1 VDGFFS
7 QALVLLGATL
17 VLLPLFQRLGLG
29 SILGY
34 LAAGIA
40 VGPLGFGLVSGGNDV
55 LHFAELGV
63 VLMLFLVGLE
73 LAPQQLWAQ
82 RQRLVGLG
90 ASQMV
95 FSALLLTGGFYLLG
109 FDSHQSVAIGATLA
123 LSSTAFV
130 VQMLVETNQLGTS
143 QGRSA
148 FSILLF
154 QDLAVI
160 PILLLLPLLAG
171 AQAGEDSP
179 QLLAGLVA
187 LAAMVLAGKYAL
199 NPWLGW
205 QAKLRNRELMTASAL
220 MLVLGSAA
228 LMEHLGL
235 SMGLGAFVAGV
246 LLANSPYR
254 EQLETDIQP
263 FKGLLLGLFFLAI
276 GMTMDLRLLLDH
288 SGNIALFLVMLLG
301 LKGLVLVAISRLRG
315 AQWRSTVMFGIL
327 LSQGGEFAFV
337 LLTQAQTLNLLDSTL
352 AGQLNLVVALSMAC
366 TPLLLKLVTLLWPKA
381 DGKAPRKDLEEEDM
395 PSNHH
400 PQVVIAGLGR
410 FGQITARILVGRQI
424 PFTALDSDPDEIDL
438 LRRYGNEVYF
448 GDVTRLDLLHNA
460 GLGQAK
466 VLVLAVDD
474 VDASLKAAELV
485 RDHFPNVTIVARARD
500 RYHAYKLH
508 ALGVEQVIRESFE
521 SALLSARLTLMQ
533 LGVPEST
540 AIDLVRSFRELDE
553 RLLLEQI
560 EHRAD
565 MEMLVETNARGRAE
579 LQSLLSEGKAGQKT
593 GGN

>member
-1 VDGFFS
+1 MDGFFS

-17 VLLPLFQRLGLG
+17 ILLPLFQRLGLG

-40 VGPLGFGLVSGGNDV
+40 VGPLGLGLVSGGTDV

-63 VLMLFLVGLE
+63 VLMLFVVGLE

-82 RQRLVGLG
+82 RHRLVGLG
-90 ASQMV
+90 ATQMV
-95 FSALLLTGGFYLLG
+95 LSALLLAGAFMLFGFG
-109 FDSHQSVAIGATLA
+109 APQSLAIGATLA

-130 VQMLVETNQLGTS
+130 VQMLVETNQLGTP

-160 PILLLLPLLAG
+160 PILLLLPVLAG
-171 AQAGEDSP
+171 TQAGDDSP
-179 QLLAGLVA
+179 QLLAGLAA
-187 LAAMVLAGKYAL
+187 LIAMVLAGRYVL
-199 NPWLGW
+199 NPWLGKL
-205 QAKLRNRELMTASAL
+205 ARLRNPELMSASAL
-220 MLVLGSAA
+220 MVVLGSAA

-276 GMTMDLRLLLDH
+276 GMTMDLRLLRDH
-288 SGNIALFLVMLLG
+288 PGEIVLYLVALLVI
-301 LKGLVLVAISRLRG
+301 KAAVLMAISRVRK
-315 AQWRSTVMFGIL
+315 QTWRSTVLFGGL
-327 LSQGGEFAFV
+327 LCQGGEFAFV
-337 LLTQAQTLNLLDSTL
+337 LLTQAQSLNLLDSAV
-352 AGQLNLVVALSMAC
+352 AGQLNLVVALSMAA
-366 TPLLLKLVTLLWPKA
+366 TPLLLKLVA
-381 DGKAPRKDLEEEDM
+381 
-395 PSNHH
+395 SHH

-410 FGQITARILVGRQI
+410 FGQITARILVGRNI

-448 GDVTRLDLLHNA
+448 GDVTRLDLLRNA
-460 GLGQAK
+460 GLDHAR

-474 VDASLKAAELV
+474 VEDSLKAVELV
-485 RDHFPNVTIVARARD
+485 RQHFPAVTIVARARD
-500 RYHAYKLH
+500 RYHAYRLH
-508 ALGVEQVIRESFE
+508 ELGVDQVIRETFE
-521 SALLSARLTLMQ
+521 SALLSARVTLMQ

-540 AIDLVRSFRELDE
+540 ALDLVRSFKDLDE
-553 RLLLEQI
+553 RLLREQI
-560 EHRAD
+560 EHRGD
-565 MEMLVETNARGRAE
+565 MEMLVETNRKGREE
-579 LQSLLSEGKAGQKT
+579 LESLLSGEDR
-593 GGN
+593 

>member
-1 VDGFFS
+1 MDGFFA

-17 VLLPLFQRLGLG
+17 ILLPLFQKLGLG

-34 LAAGIA
+34 LAAGVA
-40 VGPLGFGLVSGGNDV
+40 VGPLGLALISDGTAV

-73 LAPQQLWAQ
+73 LAPQHLWAQ
-82 RQRLVGLG
+82 RRSLVGLG
-90 ASQMV
+90 ATQMV
-95 FSALLLTGGFYLLG
+95 ASTLLLAGAFLLLG
-109 FDSHQSVAIGATLA
+109 FESRVSLAVGAILA

-130 VQMLVETNQLGTS
+130 IQMLVETNQLGTPH
-143 QGRSA
+143 GRSA

-160 PILLLLPLLAG
+160 PILLLLPVLAG
-171 AQAGEDSP
+171 TGGTEDGP
-179 QLLAGLVA
+179 QLLAGVVA
-187 LAAMVLAGKYAL
+187 LVGMVLAGRYLL

-205 QAKLRNRELMTASAL
+205 LAKLRNRELMSASAL

-276 GMTMDLRLLLDH
+276 GMTMDLRLLRDYPGEIGVYL
-288 SGNIALFLVMLLG
+288 
-301 LKGLVLVAISRLRG
+301 LVLLAVKAAVLMVISRIRKADWRG
-315 AQWRSTVMFGIL
+315 TLMFGML

-337 LLTQAQTLNLLDSTL
+337 LLTQAVTLNLMETTL

-366 TPLLLKLVTLLWPKA
+366 TPLLLKAVVALWPEA
-381 DGKAPRKDLEEEDM
+381 QQPARRDLEEETM
-395 PSNHH
+395 PSHH
-400 PQVVIAGLGR
+400 PRVVIAGLGR

-424 PFTALDSDPDEIDL
+424 PFTALDSDPDEIDM
-438 LRRYGNEVYF
+438 LRRFGNEVYF
-448 GDVTRLDLLHNA
+448 GDVTRLDLLRTA
-460 GLGQAK
+460 GLEHAR
-466 VLVLAVDD
+466 VLVVAVDD
-474 VDASLKAAELV
+474 AEAALKTVELV
-485 RDHFPNVTIVARARD
+485 RDHFPQVAIIARARD
-500 RYHAYKLH
+500 RFHAFKLR
-508 ALGVEQVIRESFE
+508 ALGVTVIRETFE
-521 SALLSARLTLMQ
+521 SALLTARLTLTE

-540 AIDLVRSFRELDE
+540 AIELVRSFKELDE
-553 RLLLEQI
+553 RMLESQVEHRDDHDKLLE
-560 EHRAD
+560 A
-565 MEMLVETNARGRAE
+565 NARGRAE
-579 LQSLLSEGKAGQKT
+579 LSSLLQGDE
-593 GGN
+593 

>member
-1 VDGFFS
+1 MDGFFS

-82 RQRLVGLG
+82 RRRLVGLG

-95 FSALLLTGGFYLLG
+95 FSALLLAGGFWLVG
-109 FDSHQSVAIGATLA
+109 FSTNQSLAIGATLA

-130 VQMLVETNQLGTS
+130 VQMLVENNQLGTP

-160 PILLLLPLLAG
+160 PILLLLPVLAG

-179 QLLAGLVA
+179 QLLAGLAA
-187 LAAMVLAGKYAL
+187 LVAMVLAGKYAL

-205 QAKLRNRELMTASAL
+205 LAKLRNRELMTASAL

-288 SGNIALFLVMLLG
+288 PGSIALFLAMLLG
-301 LKGLVLVAISRLRG
+301 LKALVLIVISRLRG
-315 AQWRSTVMFGIL
+315 GEWRSTFMFGIL

-337 LLTQAQTLNLLDSTL
+337 LLTQAQTLNLLDSAI

-366 TPLLLKLVTLLWPKA
+366 TPLLLKLMALLWPKTSSQTQ
-381 DGKAPRKDLEEEDM
+381 RTDLEEESM
-395 PSNHH
+395 PDHH

-424 PFTALDSDPDEIDL
+424 PFTALDSDPDEIDM

-448 GDVTRLDLLHNA
+448 GDVTRLDLLYNA
-460 GLGQAK
+460 GLEHAK

-474 VDASLKAAELV
+474 VDASLKTVELV
-485 RDHFPNVTIVARARD
+485 RHHFPAITIVARARD
-500 RYHAYKLH
+500 RYHAYQLH
-508 ALGVEQVIRESFE
+508 ALGVHQVIRETFE

-540 AIDLVRSFRELDE
+540 AIDLVRSFRDLDD
-553 RLLLEQI
+553 RLLQEQI
-560 EHRAD
+560 AHRSD
-565 MEMLVETNARGRAE
+565 VDMLVETDAKGRAE
-579 LQSLLSEGKAGQKT
+579 LQSLLSEGDAS
-593 GGN
+593 

>member
-82 RQRLVGLG
+82 RRRLVGLG

-95 FSALLLTGGFYLLG
+95 FSALLLAGGFWLVG
-109 FDSHQSVAIGATLA
+109 FSTNQSLAIGATLA

-130 VQMLVETNQLGTS
+130 VQMLVENNQLGTP

-160 PILLLLPLLAG
+160 PILLLLPVLAG

-179 QLLAGLVA
+179 QLLAGLAA
-187 LAAMVLAGKYAL
+187 LVAMVLAGKYAL

-205 QAKLRNRELMTASAL
+205 LAKLRNRELMTASAL

-288 SGNIALFLVMLLG
+288 PGNIALFLVMLLG
-301 LKGLVLVAISRLRG
+301 LKALVLIVISRLRG
-315 AQWRSTVMFGIL
+315 GEWRSTFMFGIL

-337 LLTQAQTLNLLDSTL
+337 LLTQAQTLNLLDPAI

-366 TPLLLKLVTLLWPKA
+366 TPLLLKLMAMLWPKTSSK
-381 DGKAPRKDLEEEDM
+381 GPRKDLEEESM
-395 PSNHH
+395 PAHH

-424 PFTALDSDPDEIDL
+424 PFTALDSDPDEIDM

-460 GLGQAK
+460 GLEHAK

-485 RDHFPNVTIVARARD
+485 RHHFPSVTIVARARD

-565 MEMLVETNARGRAE
+565 VDMLVETNAKGRAE
-579 LQSLLSEGKAGQKT
+579 LQSLLSEGKP
-593 GGN
+593 

>member
-1 VDGFFS
+1 MDGFFA

-17 VLLPLFQRLGLG
+17 ILLPLFQKLGLG

-40 VGPLGFGLVSGGNDV
+40 VGPLGFGLVSSGNDV

-73 LAPQQLWAQ
+73 LAPQHLWAQ
-82 RQRLVGLG
+82 RRSLVGLG
-90 ASQMV
+90 ASQMIA
-95 FSALLLTGGFYLLG
+95 SALLLAAAFMLMGLSGN
-109 FDSHQSVAIGATLA
+109 QSLAIGATLA

-130 VQMLVETNQLGTS
+130 VQMLVETNQLGTP
-143 QGRSA
+143 QGRSG

-160 PILLLLPLLAG
+160 PILLLLPVLAG
-171 AQAGEDSP
+171 AGGGEDGP
-179 QLLAGLVA
+179 QLVAGLVA
-187 LAAMVLAGKYAL
+187 LVAMVLAGRYLL

-205 QAKLRNRELMTASAL
+205 LARLRNRELMSASAL
-220 MLVLGSAA
+220 MLVLGAAA

-276 GMTMDLRLLLDH
+276 GMTMDLRLLRDH
-288 SGNIALFLVMLLG
+288 PGEIG
-301 LKGLVLVAISRLRG
+301 LYLLVLLAAKAAVLMAISRVRK
-315 AQWRSTVMFGIL
+315 QSWRSTVMFGVL

-337 LLTQAQTLNLLDSTL
+337 LLTQAVTLKLLDATL

-366 TPLLLKLVTLLWPKA
+366 TPLLLKLVALLWQESTASQARP
-381 DGKAPRKDLEEEDM
+381 DLESESL
-395 PSNHH
+395 PSHH

-424 PFTALDSDPDEIDL
+424 PFTALDSDPDEIDM
-438 LRRYGNEVYF
+438 LRRFGNEVYF
-448 GDVTRLDLLHNA
+448 GDVTRLDLLRTA
-460 GLGQAK
+460 GLEHAR
-466 VLVLAVDD
+466 VLVVAVDD
-474 VDASLKAAELV
+474 AEAALKTVELV
-485 RDHFPNVTIVARARD
+485 RDHFPQVSIIARARD
-500 RYHAYKLH
+500 RFHAFQLR
-508 ALGVEQVIRESFE
+508 ALGVTVIRETFE
-521 SALLSARLTLMQ
+521 SALLTARLTLTE

-540 AIDLVRSFRELDE
+540 AIDLVRSFKELDE
-553 RLLLEQI
+553 RMLEAQV
-560 EHRAD
+560 EHRD
-565 MEMLVETNARGRAE
+565 DRDKLMEANDRGRAE
-579 LQSLLSEGKAGQKT
+579 LSSLLQQE
-593 GGN
+593 

>member
-1 VDGFFS
+1 MDGFFS

-82 RQRLVGLG
+82 RRRLVGLG

-95 FSALLLTGGFYLLG
+95 FSALLLAGGFWLVG
-109 FDSHQSVAIGATLA
+109 FSTNQSLAIGATLA

-130 VQMLVETNQLGTS
+130 VQMLVENNQLGTP

-160 PILLLLPLLAG
+160 PILLLLPVLAG
-171 AQAGEDSP
+171 AQAGEDGP
-179 QLLAGLVA
+179 QLLAGLAA
-187 LAAMVLAGKYAL
+187 LVAMVLAGKYAL

-205 QAKLRNRELMTASAL
+205 LAKLRNRELMTASAL

-288 SGNIALFLVMLLG
+288 PGSIALFLAMLLG
-301 LKGLVLVAISRLRG
+301 LKALVLIVISRLRG
-315 AQWRSTVMFGIL
+315 GEWRSTFMFGIL

-337 LLTQAQTLNLLDSTL
+337 LLTQAQTLNLLDSAI

-366 TPLLLKLVTLLWPKA
+366 TPLLLKLMALLWPKTSSQTQ
-381 DGKAPRKDLEEEDM
+381 RTDLEEESM
-395 PSNHH
+395 PDHH

-424 PFTALDSDPDEIDL
+424 PFTALDSDPDEIDM

-448 GDVTRLDLLHNA
+448 GDVTRLDLLYNA
-460 GLGQAK
+460 GLEHAK

-474 VDASLKAAELV
+474 VDASLKTVELV
-485 RDHFPNVTIVARARD
+485 RHHFPAITIVARARD
-500 RYHAYKLH
+500 RYHAYQLH
-508 ALGVEQVIRESFE
+508 ALGVHQVIRETFE

-540 AIDLVRSFRELDE
+540 AIDLVRSFRDLDD
-553 RLLLEQI
+553 RLLQEQI
-560 EHRAD
+560 AHRSD
-565 MEMLVETNARGRAE
+565 VDMLVETDAKGRAE
-579 LQSLLSEGKAGQKT
+579 LQSLLSEGDAS
-593 GGN
+593 

>member
-82 RQRLVGLG
+82 RRRLVGLG

-95 FSALLLTGGFYLLG
+95 FSALLLAGGFWLVG
-109 FDSHQSVAIGATLA
+109 FSTNQSLAIGATLA

-130 VQMLVETNQLGTS
+130 VQMLVENNQLGTP

-160 PILLLLPLLAG
+160 PILLLLPVLAG

-179 QLLAGLVA
+179 QLLAGLAA
-187 LAAMVLAGKYAL
+187 LVAMVLAGKYAL

-205 QAKLRNRELMTASAL
+205 LAKLRNRELMTASAL

-288 SGNIALFLVMLLG
+288 PGSIALFLAMLLG
-301 LKGLVLVAISRLRG
+301 LKALVLIVISRLRG
-315 AQWRSTVMFGIL
+315 GEWRSTFMFGIL

-337 LLTQAQTLNLLDSTL
+337 LLTQAQTLNLLDSAI

-366 TPLLLKLVTLLWPKA
+366 TPLLLKLMALLWPKTSSQTQ
-381 DGKAPRKDLEEEDM
+381 RTDLEEESM
-395 PSNHH
+395 PDHH

-424 PFTALDSDPDEIDL
+424 PFTALDSDPDEIDM

-448 GDVTRLDLLHNA
+448 GDVTRLDLLYNA
-460 GLGQAK
+460 GLEHAK

-474 VDASLKAAELV
+474 VDASLKTVELV
-485 RDHFPNVTIVARARD
+485 RHHFPAITIVARARD
-500 RYHAYKLH
+500 RYHAYQLH
-508 ALGVEQVIRESFE
+508 ALGVHQVIRETFE

-540 AIDLVRSFRELDE
+540 AIDLVRSFRDLDD
-553 RLLLEQI
+553 RLLQEQI
-560 EHRAD
+560 AHRSD
-565 MEMLVETNARGRAE
+565 VDMLVETDAKGRAE
-579 LQSLLSEGKAGQKT
+579 LQSLLSEGDAS
-593 GGN
+593 

>member
-1 VDGFFS
+1 MDGFFS

-17 VLLPLFQRLGLG
+17 ILLPLFQRLGLG

-40 VGPLGFGLVSGGNDV
+40 VGPLGLGLISDGTDV

-73 LAPQQLWAQ
+73 LAPQHLWAQ
-82 RQRLVGLG
+82 RRSLVGLG
-90 ASQMV
+90 ATQMLA
-95 FSALLLTGGFYLLG
+95 SALLLAGIFLLLG
-109 FDSHQSVAIGATLA
+109 FEARVSLAIGAILA

-130 VQMLVETNQLGTS
+130 IQMLVETNQLGTPH
-143 QGRSA
+143 GRSA

-160 PILLLLPLLAG
+160 PILLLLPVLAG
-171 AQAGEDSP
+171 SGGGEDGP
-179 QLLAGLVA
+179 QLLAGLLA
-187 LAAMVLAGKYAL
+187 LAAMVLAGRYLL

-205 QAKLRNRELMTASAL
+205 LAKLRNRELMSASAL
-220 MLVLGSAA
+220 MLVLGAAA

-276 GMTMDLRLLLDH
+276 GMTMDLRLLRDH
-288 SGNIALFLVMLLG
+288 PGNIALYLVVLL
-301 LKGLVLVAISRLRG
+301 LAKALVLMVISRIRKADWRG
-315 AQWRSTVMFGIL
+315 TVLFGAL

-337 LLTQAQTLNLLDSTL
+337 LLTQAVALNLMDISL

-366 TPLLLKLVTLLWPKA
+366 TPLLLKAVVALWPQTSRS
-381 DGKAPRKDLEEEDM
+381 PRTDLEGETL
-395 PSNHH
+395 PSHH
-400 PQVVIAGLGR
+400 PKVVIAGLGR

-424 PFTALDSDPDEIDL
+424 PFTALDSDPDEIDM

-448 GDVTRLDLLHNA
+448 GDVTRLDLLQNA
-460 GLGQAK
+460 GLEHAR
-466 VLVLAVDD
+466 VLVVAVDD
-474 VDASLKAAELV
+474 ADAALRTVELV
-485 RDHFPNVTIVARARD
+485 RAHFPQVAIIARARD
-500 RYHAYKLH
+500 RFHAFQLK
-508 ALGVEQVIRESFE
+508 ALGVTMVVRETFE
-521 SALLSARLTLMQ
+521 SALLSARLTLTE

-540 AIDLVRSFRELDE
+540 AIELVHSFRELDE
-553 RLLLEQI
+553 RMLEEQVQHRDDREKLLE
-560 EHRAD
+560 A
-565 MEMLVETNARGRAE
+565 NARGRAE
-579 LQSLLSEGKAGQKT
+579 LSSLLNRE
-593 GGN
+593 

>member
-1 VDGFFS
+1 VEGFFS
-7 QALVLLGATL
+7 QALVLLAATL
-17 VLLPLFQRLGLG
+17 LLLPLFQRLGLG

-40 VGPLGFGLVSGGNDV
+40 VGPLGLALVSGGTDV

-82 RQRLVGLG
+82 RRRLVGLG
-90 ASQMV
+90 ASQV
-95 FSALLLTGGFYLLG
+95 LLSAALLAGAFLLLG
-109 FDSHQSVAIGATLA
+109 FETNVSLAIGFTLA

-130 VQMLVETNQLGTS
+130 VQMLVENNQLGTP

-171 AQAGEDSP
+171 TQAGEDSP

-187 LAAMVLAGKYAL
+187 LVAMVLAGKYAL

-205 QAKLRNRELMTASAL
+205 LAKLRNRELMIASAL
-220 MLVLGSAA
+220 MLVLGAAA

-263 FKGLLLGLFFLAI
+263 FKSLLLGLFFLAI
-276 GMTMDLRLLLDH
+276 GMTMDLRLLVDNP
-288 SGNIALFLVMLLG
+288 GDIALYLLVLLG
-301 LKGLVLVAISRLRG
+301 LKALVLAVISRVRG
-315 AQWRSTVMFGIL
+315 VEWRNTALFGIL
-327 LSQGGEFAFV
+327 LCQGGEFAFV
-337 LLTQAQTLNLLDSTL
+337 LFTQAQALNLLDSTL
-352 AGQLNLVVALSMAC
+352 VGQLNLVVALSMAA
-366 TPLLLKLVTLLWPKA
+366 TPLLLKLVTLLWPERSKSTSR
-381 DGKAPRKDLEEEDM
+381 PDLEAEDM
-395 PSNHH
+395 PDHH
-400 PQVVIAGLGR
+400 PRVVIAGLGR
-410 FGQITARILVGRQI
+410 FGQITARILVARKI
-424 PFTALDSDPDEIDL
+424 PFTALDSDPDEIDM

-448 GDVTRLDLLHNA
+448 GDVTRLDLLRNA
-460 GLGQAK
+460 GLEHAR

-474 VDASLKAAELV
+474 VDDSLKAAELV
-485 RDHFPNVTIVARARD
+485 RHHFPDVTIVARARD
-500 RYHAYKLH
+500 RFHAYKLH
-508 ALGVEQVIRESFE
+508 ALGVDQVIRETFE
-521 SALLSARLTLMQ
+521 SALLSTRVTLMQ

-553 RLLLEQI
+553 NLLREQV
-560 EHRAD
+560 EHQHD
-565 MEMLVETNARGRAE
+565 GDKLVEANQRGRAE
-579 LQSLLSEGKAGQKT
+579 LQSLLSQDEGISQ
-593 GGN
+593 

>member
-1 VDGFFS
+1 
-7 QALVLLGATL
+7 
-17 VLLPLFQRLGLG
+17 
-29 SILGY
+29 

-171 AQAGEDSP
+171 APAGEDSP
-179 QLLAGLVA
+179 PLLAGLVA

-205 QAKLRNRELMTASAL
+205 PAQLRTRELMTARAL

-228 LMEHLGL
+228 LMEPLGL

-276 GMTMDLRLLLDH
+276 GMTLDLRLLLDP

-301 LKGLVLVAISRLRG
+301 LKGLVLEGISRLRG
-315 AQWRSTVMFGIL
+315 AQWRT
-327 LSQGGEFAFV
+327 
-337 LLTQAQTLNLLDSTL
+337 
-352 AGQLNLVVALSMAC
+352 
-366 TPLLLKLVTLLWPKA
+366 
-381 DGKAPRKDLEEEDM
+381 
-395 PSNHH
+395 
-400 PQVVIAGLGR
+400 
-410 FGQITARILVGRQI
+410 
-424 PFTALDSDPDEIDL
+424 
-438 LRRYGNEVYF
+438 
-448 GDVTRLDLLHNA
+448 
-460 GLGQAK
+460 
-466 VLVLAVDD
+466 
-474 VDASLKAAELV
+474 
-485 RDHFPNVTIVARARD
+485 
-500 RYHAYKLH
+500 
-508 ALGVEQVIRESFE
+508 
-521 SALLSARLTLMQ
+521 
-533 LGVPEST
+533 
-540 AIDLVRSFRELDE
+540 
-553 RLLLEQI
+553 
-560 EHRAD
+560 
-565 MEMLVETNARGRAE
+565 
-579 LQSLLSEGKAGQKT
+579 
-593 GGN
+593 

>member
-1 VDGFFS
+1 MDGFFS

-17 VLLPLFQRLGLG
+17 ILLPLFQRLGLG

-40 VGPLGFGLVSGGNDV
+40 VGPLGLGLVSGGTDV

-63 VLMLFLVGLE
+63 VLMLFVVGLE

-82 RQRLVGLG
+82 RHRLVGLG
-90 ASQMV
+90 ATQMV
-95 FSALLLTGGFYLLG
+95 LSALLLAGAFMLFGFG
-109 FDSHQSVAIGATLA
+109 APQSLAIGATLA

-130 VQMLVETNQLGTS
+130 VQMLVETNQLGTP

-148 FSILLF
+148 FSILLL

-160 PILLLLPLLAG
+160 PILLLLPVLAG
-171 AQAGEDSP
+171 TQAGDDSP
-179 QLLAGLVA
+179 QLLAGLAA
-187 LAAMVLAGKYAL
+187 LIAMVLAGRYVL
-199 NPWLGW
+199 NPWLGKL
-205 QAKLRNRELMTASAL
+205 ARLRNPELMSASAL
-220 MLVLGSAA
+220 MVVLGSAA

-276 GMTMDLRLLLDH
+276 GMTMDLRLLRDH
-288 SGNIALFLVMLLG
+288 PGEIVLYLVALLVI
-301 LKGLVLVAISRLRG
+301 KAAVLMAISRVRK
-315 AQWRSTVMFGIL
+315 QTWRSTVLFGGL
-327 LSQGGEFAFV
+327 LCQGGEFAFV
-337 LLTQAQTLNLLDSTL
+337 LLTQAQSLNLLDSAV
-352 AGQLNLVVALSMAC
+352 AGQLNLVVALSMAA
-366 TPLLLKLVTLLWPKA
+366 TPLLLKLVALLWREDRPSRA
-381 DGKAPRKDLEEEDM
+381 RPDLEEETL
-395 PSNHH
+395 PSHH

-410 FGQITARILVGRQI
+410 FGQITARILVGRNI

-448 GDVTRLDLLHNA
+448 GDVTRLDLLRNA
-460 GLGQAK
+460 GLDHAR

-474 VDASLKAAELV
+474 VEDSLKAVELV
-485 RDHFPNVTIVARARD
+485 RQHFPAVTIVARARD
-500 RYHAYKLH
+500 RYHAYRLH
-508 ALGVEQVIRESFE
+508 ELGVDQVIRETFE
-521 SALLSARLTLMQ
+521 SALLSARVTLMQ

-540 AIDLVRSFRELDE
+540 ALDLVRSFKDLDE
-553 RLLLEQI
+553 RLLREQI
-560 EHRAD
+560 EHRGD
-565 MEMLVETNARGRAE
+565 MDMLVETNRKGREE
-579 LQSLLSEGKAGQKT
+579 LESLLS
-593 GGN
+593 GGDR

>member
-1 VDGFFS
+1 MDGFFS

-17 VLLPLFQRLGLG
+17 ILLPLFQRLGLG

-40 VGPLGFGLVSGGNDV
+40 VGPLGLGLISDGTDV

-73 LAPQQLWAQ
+73 LAPQHLWAQ
-82 RQRLVGLG
+82 RRSLVGLG
-90 ASQMV
+90 ATQMLA
-95 FSALLLTGGFYLLG
+95 SALLLAGIFLLLG
-109 FDSHQSVAIGATLA
+109 FEARVSLAIGAILA

-130 VQMLVETNQLGTS
+130 IQMLVETNQLGTPH
-143 QGRSA
+143 GRSA

-160 PILLLLPLLAG
+160 PILLLLPVLAG
-171 AQAGEDSP
+171 SGGGEDGP
-179 QLLAGLVA
+179 QLLAGLLA
-187 LAAMVLAGKYAL
+187 LAAMVLAGRYLL

-205 QAKLRNRELMTASAL
+205 LAKLRNRELMSASAL
-220 MLVLGSAA
+220 MLVLGAAA

-276 GMTMDLRLLLDH
+276 GMTMDLRLLRDH
-288 SGNIALFLVMLLG
+288 PGNIALYLVVLL
-301 LKGLVLVAISRLRG
+301 LAKALVLMVISRIRKADWRG
-315 AQWRSTVMFGIL
+315 TVLFGAL

-337 LLTQAQTLNLLDSTL
+337 LLTQAVALNLMDTSL

-366 TPLLLKLVTLLWPKA
+366 TPLLLKAVVALWPQTSRS
-381 DGKAPRKDLEEEDM
+381 PRTDLEGETL
-395 PSNHH
+395 PSHH
-400 PQVVIAGLGR
+400 PKVVIAGLGR

-424 PFTALDSDPDEIDL
+424 PFTALDSDPDEIDM

-448 GDVTRLDLLHNA
+448 GDVTRLDLLQNA
-460 GLGQAK
+460 GLEHAR
-466 VLVLAVDD
+466 VLVVAVDD
-474 VDASLKAAELV
+474 ADAALRTVELV
-485 RDHFPNVTIVARARD
+485 RAHFPQVSIIARARD
-500 RYHAYKLH
+500 RFHAFQLK
-508 ALGVEQVIRESFE
+508 ALGVTMVVRETFE
-521 SALLSARLTLMQ
+521 SALLSARLTLTE

-540 AIDLVRSFRELDE
+540 AIELVHSFRELDE
-553 RLLLEQI
+553 RMLEEQVQHRDDREKLLE
-560 EHRAD
+560 A
-565 MEMLVETNARGRAE
+565 NARGRAE
-579 LQSLLSEGKAGQKT
+579 LSSLLNRE
-593 GGN
+593 

>member
-1 VDGFFS
+1 MDGFFA

-17 VLLPLFQRLGLG
+17 ILLPLFQKLGLG

-40 VGPLGFGLVSGGNDV
+40 VGPLGLGLIHDGTHV

-73 LAPQQLWAQ
+73 LAPQHLWAQ
-82 RQRLVGLG
+82 RRSLVGLG
-90 ASQMV
+90 ATQMV
-95 FSALLLTGGFYLLG
+95 ASALLLSGLFVLLG
-109 FDSHQSVAIGATLA
+109 FESRVSLAVGAILA

-130 VQMLVETNQLGTS
+130 IQMLVETNQLGTPH
-143 QGRSA
+143 GRSA

-160 PILLLLPLLAG
+160 PILLLLPVLAG
-171 AQAGEDSP
+171 TGAGEDGP
-179 QLLAGLVA
+179 QLLAGLAA
-187 LAAMVLAGKYAL
+187 LVGMVLAGRYLL

-205 QAKLRNRELMTASAL
+205 LAKLRNRELMSASAL
-220 MLVLGSAA
+220 MLVLGAAA

-276 GMTMDLRLLLDH
+276 GMTMDLRLLRDFPAD
-288 SGNIALFLVMLLG
+288 IALYLLVLLG
-301 LKGLVLVAISRLRG
+301 AKALVLMVISRIRKADWRG
-315 AQWRSTVMFGIL
+315 TLLFGML

-337 LLTQAQTLNLLDSTL
+337 LLTQAVTLNLVDSTL

-366 TPLLLKLVTLLWPKA
+366 TPLLLKAVVALWPEDSKA
-381 DGKAPRKDLEEEDM
+381 DRADLKEETL
-395 PSNHH
+395 PSHH
-400 PQVVIAGLGR
+400 PRVVIAGLGR

-438 LRRYGNEVYF
+438 LRRFGNEVYF
-448 GDVTRLDLLHNA
+448 GDVTRLDLLQNA
-460 GLGQAK
+460 GLEHAQ
-466 VLVLAVDD
+466 VLVLAIDD
-474 VDASLKAAELV
+474 VDASLKTVALV
-485 RDHFPNVTIVARARD
+485 QHHFPRVAIIARARD
-500 RYHAYKLH
+500 RNHAFRLR
-508 ALGVEQVIRESFE
+508 ALGVKMVVRETFE
-521 SALLSARLTLMQ
+521 SGLLSARLTLTE

-540 AIDLVRSFRELDE
+540 ALDLVRSFRELDE
-553 RLLLEQI
+553 RMLEEQVEHRDDHDKLLETS
-560 EHRAD
+560 
-565 MEMLVETNARGRAE
+565 VRGREE
-579 LQSLLSEGKAGQKT
+579 LSSLLRQSDR
-593 GGN
+593 